1 MAEPFDTLTDLFER
15 SCAKF
20 ADRPLFGERRE
31 GRWEWIKYRE
41 LHELVSRARAG
52 LAHLGV
58 SRGDRVAIVC
68 ANRVEWAAV
77 AYATYGLGAALVPMY
92 LAQRP
97 KERRFIL
104 EDSGAKVA
112 IVAGSIFDEVSSA
125 RPASL
130 LHVVG
135 LDRPA
140 GDPSSWLAL
149 LEAGA
154 RAPTPPVAS
163 DPKEIA
169 DFIYTSGTTGN
180 PKGVLLSHQNIA
192 SNVSGVHE
200 VFAFEPSDR
209 SLSFLPWAHAY
220 GQTCEVHGLLS
231 MGCSV
236 AINDELPRLLENL
249 KEVKPTILLA
259 VPSIFDRIYESVNAQ
274 IAARPGF
281 VQKIIRT
288 GISGAIKRSHG
299 EFLGS
304 LERIELAA
312 AEKLVFA
319 KIREKLGGRLKYVIS
334 ASATLSPQVAEFI
347 DAIGLTVYEGY
358 GLTETSP
365 IVSANFPGR
374 RKLGSVGRPIAGVRV
389 MIEPTAGGGREGEI
403 IVYGPNVMVGY
414 HQRPEENEKVLTKH
428 GGLRTGDLG
437 FLDEDGFLHVTGRI
451 KEQYKL
457 ENGKYVMPS
466 PLEQDLQLSPY
477 IANVMLYGEG
487 RPHNVALVVLDE
499 RAVRA
504 WAEHE
509 RIELADDI
517 TTDPRVRS
525 LVRGELVLHGQNFKT
540 FEQPHDFVLVREDF
554 TIENGLLTP
563 TLKVRR
569 RDVLARY
576 RAQLDALYPKRAWE
590 GGEAASTRSMASTSS
605 STSTG
610 FVK

>member
-1 MAEPFDTLTDLFER
+1 MAERFDTLTDLFER

-31 GRWEWIKYRE
+31 GRWEWIKYGE
-41 LHELVSRARAG
+41 LHELVTHARAG
-52 LAHLGV
+52 LAGLGV
-58 SRGDRVAIVC
+58 SRGDRVAIIS

-112 IVAGSIFDEVSSA
+112 IVAGTVFDEVSSA
-125 RPASL
+125 KPASL

-140 GDPSSWLAL
+140 DDPSSWLAL

-154 RAPTPPVAS
+154 RAPTPLVVS
-163 DPKEIA
+163 DPKEVA

-200 VFAFEPSDR
+200 VFAFEPDDR

-288 GISGAIKRSHG
+288 GINGAIKRAHG
-299 EFLGS
+299 EPLRS

-334 ASATLSPQVAEFI
+334 ASATLSPQVAAFV

-389 MIEPTAGGGREGEI
+389 MIEPTSAGGREGEI

-414 HQRPEENEKVLTKH
+414 HQRPEENEKALTKQ

-437 FLDEDGFLHVTGRI
+437 YLDEDGFLYVTGRI

-457 ENGKYVMPS
+457 QNGKYVMPS
-466 PLEQDLQLSPY
+466 PLEQDL
-477 IANVMLYGEG
+477 
-487 RPHNVALVVLDE
+487 
-499 RAVRA
+499 
-504 WAEHE
+504 
-509 RIELADDI
+509 
-517 TTDPRVRS
+517 
-525 LVRGELVLHGQNFKT
+525 
-540 FEQPHDFVLVREDF
+540 
-554 TIENGLLTP
+554 
-563 TLKVRR
+563 
-569 RDVLARY
+569 
-576 RAQLDALYPKRAWE
+576 
-590 GGEAASTRSMASTSS
+590 
-605 STSTG
+605 
-610 FVK
+610 